1 MKLIPSVLL
10 ALALAAPGSAQTA
23 AAKTDTLGRESP
35 RSAVTGFL
43 EACGDR
49 NYQQAAQYLDLSA
62 VAEQNRTV
70 RGPALAQQLEG
81 ILNSDSHFSVLRLS
95 RDPQGDQTDDA
106 DPNREHI
113 AAITLGGSPVTLDME
128 RTPLSPGGPQVWL
141 FSRDTVAAIPKLAHS
156 AAPPPA
162 IARYLP
168 PFFSSIQI
176 AETPLWKWLALI
188 LAALLL
194 LAVSRQLDR
203 LLAVIT
209 RIAGARLH
217 AAPYVPWF
225 LAIVEP
231 VRVIFSLLV
240 FRVALEAVGPAA
252 IARLYIGRAAQVLLV
267 CSVAW
272 CLIRLVELFLSRV
285 EMKLDTRGR
294 FASRS
299 MLHLGRRTA
308 NATIVVLA
316 ALLVLSNWGYNTA
329 TLVAGLGVGGIAI
342 ALAAQQTL
350 ANVFGGVS
358 IIGDHPVGIGEFGK
372 FGDLIGTVEDI
383 GMRSTRI
390 RTLNRTV
397 VSVPNSSFAGY
408 NLENYSS
415 RDKVLFNPTLSIKR
429 TTPEE
434 QVLHLVESL
443 RQMLAA
449 NQLVECVP
457 TPVRVTGL
465 AAAALSVEIFCYVRT
480 ADIDKFYT
488 IQGDLLL
495 AINRALQEANV
506 ELA

>member
-1 MKLIPSVLL
+1 MKLFPAIAL
-10 ALALAAPGSAQTA
+10 AIALAAPASAQTA
-23 AAKTDTLGRESP
+23 AAKTDTLGRDSP

-49 NYQQAAQYLDLSA
+49 DYQRASQYLDLSA
-62 VAEQNRTV
+62 VAEQSRAL

-81 ILNSDSHFSVLRLS
+81 ILNSDSHFVVLQLS
-95 RDPQGDQTDDA
+95 RDPQGDRTDDA

-113 AAITLGGSPVTLDME
+113 ASIPMNGAPVTLDME
-128 RTPLSPGGPQVWL
+128 RTPLTPGGPQVWL
-141 FSRDTVAAIPKLAHS
+141 FSRDTVVAIPKLARS
-156 AAPPPA
+156 ATPPA

-168 PFFSSIQI
+168 PFFSSVQI

-194 LAVSRQLDR
+194 LAVSRQADK
-203 LLAVIT
+203 LLAAVT
-209 RIAGARLH
+209 RIAAARMRR
-217 AAPYVPWF
+217 AASVLPWF
-225 LAIVEP
+225 QAVIEP
-231 VRVIFSLLV
+231 FRVILSLV
-240 FRVALEAVGPAA
+240 AFRVALEVVGPAA
-252 IARLYIGRAAQVLLV
+252 IARLYIGRAAQALLV
-267 CSVAW
+267 YSVAW
-272 CLIRLVELFLSRV
+272 CLIRMVELFIGRV
-285 EMKLDTRGR
+285 EAKLDTRRR

-308 NATIVVLA
+308 NVTIVVLGV
-316 ALLVLSNWGYNTA
+316 LLVLGNWGYNTA

-372 FGDLIGTVEDI
+372 FGDLVGTVEDI

-415 RDKVLFNPTLSIKR
+415 RDKILFNPTLSIKR

-434 QVLHLVESL
+434 QMRRLVDSL

-449 NQLVECVP
+449 NQLVESVP

-465 AAAALSVEIFCYVRT
+465 AAAALSIEIFCYVRT
-480 ADIDKFYT
+480 AELDKFYI
-488 IQGDLLL
+488 IQSDLLL
-495 AINRALQEANV
+495 AINRALQEANI

>member
-1 MKLIPSVLL
+1 MKLFPALLL
-10 ALALAAPGSAQTA
+10 AIALAAPGSAQTA
-23 AAKTDTLGRESP
+23 ASKTDTLGRDNP
-35 RSAVTGFL
+35 RSSVTGFL

-49 NYQQAAQYLDLSA
+49 DFQRASQYLDLSA
-62 VAEQNRTV
+62 INAQNREQ
-70 RGPALAQQLEG
+70 RGPALAEQLEG
-81 ILNSDSHFSVLRLS
+81 ILNSDSQLSVLRLS
-95 RDPQGDQTDDA
+95 RDPEGDRTDDA
-106 DPNREHI
+106 DVNREHI
-113 AAITLGGSPVTLDME
+113 ATIVLDGAPVTLYLE
-128 RTPLSPGGPQVWL
+128 RMQLSAGGPQVWL
-141 FSRDTVAAIPKLAHS
+141 FSRDTVAAIPKLTRS
-156 AAPPPA
+156 ATPA
-162 IARYLP
+162 AVARYLP

-194 LAVSRQLDR
+194 LALSRQLDR

-209 RIAGARLH
+209 KIAAVRLH
-217 AAPYVPWF
+217 LAPYVPWS
-225 LAIVEP
+225 LAIIEP
-231 VRVIFSLLV
+231 VRVILSLLA
-240 FRVALEAVGPAA
+240 FRVALEVVGPAA
-252 IARLYIGRAAQVLLV
+252 IARLYIGRAAEALLV

-272 CLIRLVELFLSRV
+272 CLIRLVDLFISRV
-285 EMKLDTRGR
+285 ESNLDTQRR

-308 NATIVVLA
+308 NTTIVVLA
-316 ALLVLSNWGYNTA
+316 ILLVLSNWGYNTA

-372 FGDLIGTVEDI
+372 FGDLMGTVEDI

-429 TTPEE
+429 ATPED
-434 QVLHLVESL
+434 QVVRLVESL

-449 NQLVECVP
+449 NQLVECVS

-480 ADIDKFYT
+480 SDIDKFYT

>member
-1 MKLIPSVLL
+1 
-10 ALALAAPGSAQTA
+10 
-23 AAKTDTLGRESP
+23 
-35 RSAVTGFL
+35 
-43 EACGDR
+43 
-49 NYQQAAQYLDLSA
+49 
-62 VAEQNRTV
+62 
-70 RGPALAQQLEG
+70 
-81 ILNSDSHFSVLRLS
+81 
-95 RDPQGDQTDDA
+95 
-106 DPNREHI
+106 
-113 AAITLGGSPVTLDME
+113 
-128 RTPLSPGGPQVWL
+128 
-141 FSRDTVAAIPKLAHS
+141 
-156 AAPPPA
+156 
-162 IARYLP
+162 
-168 PFFSSIQI
+168 
-176 AETPLWKWLALI
+176 
-188 LAALLL
+188 
-194 LAVSRQLDR
+194 
-203 LLAVIT
+203 
-209 RIAGARLH
+209 
-217 AAPYVPWF
+217 
-225 LAIVEP
+225 
-231 VRVIFSLLV
+231 
-240 FRVALEAVGPAA
+240 
-252 IARLYIGRAAQVLLV
+252 
-267 CSVAW
+267 
-272 CLIRLVELFLSRV
+272 
-285 EMKLDTRGR
+285 
-294 FASRS
+294 

-308 NATIVVLA
+308 NAAIVVLA

-415 RDKVLFNPTLSIKR
+415 RDKILFNPTLSIKR
-429 TTPEE
+429 TTPED

-465 AAAALSVEIFCYVRT
+465 SAGALNVEIFCYVRT
-480 ADIDKFYT
+480 ADIDKFYI

-495 AINRALQEANV
+495 SINRVLQEGSV

>member
-1 MKLIPSVLL
+1 MKLFPALLL
-10 ALALAAPGSAQTA
+10 AFALAAPGSAQTA
-23 AAKTDTLGRESP
+23 AAKTDTLGRDNP

-49 NYQQAAQYLDLSA
+49 DYQQASQYLDLSA
-62 VAEQNRTV
+62 IAAQNRAQ
-70 RGPALAQQLEG
+70 RGPALAQQLEA

-95 RDPQGDQTDDA
+95 RDPNGDQTDDA
-106 DPNREHI
+106 DINREHI
-113 AAITLGGSPVTLDME
+113 AAITLGSSPVTLDME

-156 AAPPPA
+156 ATPPA
-162 IARYLP
+162 IAKYLP

-209 RIAGARLH
+209 RIAAARLH
-217 AAPYVPWF
+217 IAPYVPWF

-231 VRVIFSLLV
+231 VRVMLSLVV
-240 FRVALEAVGPAA
+240 FRLALEVVGPAA

-272 CLIRLVELFLSRV
+272 CLIRLVELFLGRV
-285 EMKLDTRGR
+285 EAKLDTRRR

-372 FGDLIGTVEDI
+372 FGELIGTVEDI

-429 TTPEE
+429 TTPED

-443 RQMLAA
+443 RKLLAA

-480 ADIDKFYT
+480 AEIDKFYT
-488 IQGDLLL
+488 VQGDLLL

>member
-1 MKLIPSVLL
+1 MKLFAAVLL
-10 ALALAAPGSAQTA
+10 TLALAAPGSSQTA
-23 AAKTDTLGRESP
+23 AQKTDTLGRDNP

-49 NYQQAAQYLDLSA
+49 DYQRASQYLDLSA
-62 VAEQNRTV
+62 IGGQNRDL
-70 RGPALAQQLEG
+70 RGPALAQHLEG

-95 RDPQGDQTDDA
+95 RDPEGDRTDDA
-106 DPNREHI
+106 DANREHI
-113 AAITLGGSPVTLDME
+113 ATIVLGGSPVTLDLE
-128 RTPLSPGGPQVWL
+128 RMPLSPGGPQVWL
-141 FSRDTVAAIPKLAHS
+141 FARDTVAAIPRLARF
-156 AAPPPA
+156 ATPPA
-162 IARYLP
+162 VAKYLP

-194 LAVSRQLDR
+194 LALSRQLDR

-209 RIAGARLH
+209 RIAAARLH
-217 AAPYVPWF
+217 LAPYVPWF

-231 VRVIFSLLV
+231 VRVILSLVV
-240 FRVALEAVGPAA
+240 FRLALEVVGPAA

-285 EMKLDTRGR
+285 EANLDTQRR

-316 ALLVLSNWGYNTA
+316 VLLVLSNWGYNTA

-415 RDKVLFNPTLSIKR
+415 RDKLLFNPTLSIKR
-429 TTPEE
+429 STPED
-434 QVLHLVESL
+434 QVLRLVESL
-443 RQMLAA
+443 RQMLTA
-449 NQLVECVP
+449 NQLAECVP
-457 TPVRVTGL
+457 TPVRVTAL

-480 ADIDKFYT
+480 SDIEKFYT